1 MSSSERRSGNS
12 KVAKDNEASASR
24 GESKREEIQ
33 SMEYLKDRS
42 RLSGHLRIKYRA
54 REIALQAIA

>member
-24 GESKREEIQ
+24 GESKRDKSNQ
-33 SMEYLKDRS
+33 WNTS
-42 RLSGHLRIKYRA
+42 RTGVAFPGIYVSSITRA
-54 REIALQAIA
+54 K